1 MFSEVLALPIAV
13 NQLASYRSRICIT
26 RKASETGWSRGEQ
39 MPTGS
44 RYTESATQ
52 MALENV
58 LTFRSRLKELTNKH
72 WIQIYAQ
79 LREFTLE
86 GKVRT
91 DS

>member
-1 MFSEVLALPIAV
+1 
-13 NQLASYRSRICIT
+13 
-26 RKASETGWSRGEQ
+26 

-91 DS
+91 EYRAIAMRNIGEKVEQKFLGQGFL